1 MERRELIR
9 KLLLGLPAGLVIPSI
24 LESCKKA
31 DLLGEEIN
39 FSGKVIIIGA
49 GAAGIYAAALL
60 EEYGIDYEILEA
72 DVVAGGR
79 IKTNNTFS
87 DVPLELG
94 ADVIDGQRSVFYD
107 MLRQVAPSA
116 LERNDLTEYF
126 WYTNQLRT
134 ENYLRTAAD
143 LAGEGETLFQL
154 IESLGTYPGKNQNL
168 NQYIIDFPI
177 DSKLL
182 NIANALIGNSY
193 GADNDRVGMLAL
205 REAES
210 LASAGSQKFYLN
222 EGSLLE
228 AFADSFP
235 EAYSKIN
242 YSQVVSSI
250 NYTSSDVIV
259 TTAGGETFSGQKVI
273 VTVPITILK
282 QGLINFNPAL
292 SISKSNA
299 ISKIGMGNIIKVIL
313 KFNAPFWAEDTS
325 RILGGSIVPEY
336 KITNAG
342 KNSTDFLVTAL
353 VAGESAT
360 ALLQLPENQMINSML
375 SELNSFYPSGNVPGK
390 YSGDYF
396 IHDWSQEPYIKGGYS
411 FPSIDS
417 AGQREIFAEPIADK
431 VYFAGEAANINGHIG
446 TVHGAMETSYIT
458 ISKILKG

>member
-1 MERRELIR
+1 MERRELLR
-9 KLLLGLPAGLVIPSI
+9 KLMLGLPAGLLLPSF

-31 DLLGEEIN
+31 DLLGEDIN

-79 IKTNNTFS
+79 IKANTTFS
-87 DVPLELG
+87 DIPVELG
-94 ADVIDGQRSVFYD
+94 ADIVDGQRSVFYD
-107 MLRQVAPSA
+107 MLRQLAPSS
-116 LERNDLTEYF
+116 LKKNDLTEYF
-126 WYTNQLRT
+126 WYNNQLRT

-154 IESLGTYPGKNQNL
+154 IESLGTYPGKNQNV
-168 NQYIIDFPI
+168 NQYIVDFPVDSRLI
-177 DSKLL
+177 D
-182 NIANALIGNSY
+182 IANALIGNSY

-210 LASAGSQKFYLN
+210 LASAGSQKFYLSQ
-222 EGSLLE
+222 GTLLE

-242 YSQVVSSI
+242 YGQVVSSI

-282 QGLINFNPAL
+282 QGIINFTPAL
-292 SISKSNA
+292 SISKANA
-299 ISKIGMGNIIKVIL
+299 ISKIGMGNIIKVML

-325 RILGGSIVPEY
+325 KILGGAIVPEY
-336 KITNAG
+336 KVTHAG
-342 KNSTDFLVTAL
+342 KNSSDYVITAL

-360 ALLQLPENQMINSML
+360 ALLQMSEEQMIDSIL
-375 SELNSFYPSGNVPGK
+375 TELNGFYPSGNVPGK

-396 IHDWSQEPYIKGGYS
+396 IKDWSQEPFIKGGYS

-417 AGQREIFAEPIADK
+417 AGQREIYAEPLADK

-458 ISKILKG
+458 VSKILKG